1 MYFVKITAVATETN
15 QNFAGETHTYLY
27 GKEETLIES
36 QGNKSLKVE
45 FSSYLARE
53 YGYKRK
59 CDAVRSMKRH
69 QELNQWAEKEFPYWV
84 STAEIVEINV

>member
-1 MYFVKITAVATETN
+1 MYFIKITSVATETN
-15 QNFAGETHTYLY
+15 KNFAGKTHIYLY
-27 GKEETLIES
+27 GKEETLLET
-36 QGNKSLKVE
+36 QGNESLKID
-45 FSSYLARE
+45 FSSYLAKE

-69 QELNQWAEKEFPYWV
+69 HELNQWAEKEFPYWT